1 MRLIKLLVVLA
12 AMLGLAGCVSQG
24 YKPNPAYASQIIV
37 KFKPQVTKA
46 DDRVFLDRLSRDIG
60 APLTYLRPLAGFAH
74 VMKLGHDTDAEFKK
88 ALDRLNSHPDVEYAE
103 PDRIMRI
110 AE

>member
-1 MRLIKLLVVLA
+1 MRVLKLLLPIIGAFVI
-12 AMLGLAGCVSQG
+12 AGCVSQG
-24 YKPNPAYASQIIV
+24 YKANPAHASQIIV
-37 KFKPQVTKA
+37 KFKPQIIKA

-74 VMKLGHDTDAEFKK
+74 VMKLGHDTDDAFKK
-88 ALDRLNSHPDVEYAE
+88 ALERLNSHPDVEYAE

>member
-1 MRLIKLLVVLA
+1 MRIVQLLLAVA
-12 AMLGLAGCVSQG
+12 AMLMIAGCISQG
-24 YKPNPAYASQIIV
+24 YKPNPAYSSQIIV
-37 KFKPQVTKA
+37 KFKPQITKA

-60 APLTYLRPLAGFAH
+60 APISYVRPLAGFAH

-88 ALDRLNSHPDVEYAE
+88 ALERLNSHVEVEYAE
-103 PDRIMRI
+103 PDRVMRI